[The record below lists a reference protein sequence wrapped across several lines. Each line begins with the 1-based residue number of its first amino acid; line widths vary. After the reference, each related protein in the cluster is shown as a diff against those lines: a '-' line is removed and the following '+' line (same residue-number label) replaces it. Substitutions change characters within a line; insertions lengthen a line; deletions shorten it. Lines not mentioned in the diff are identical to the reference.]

1 MTGDSRIID
10 IIRQVGAA
18 EPASIKLNSILQSP
32 EQDFFAFALRL
43 EKSQELVRMLELL
56 ARSSINIR
64 FFNSH
69 RQSDTQVRIQLCVD
83 VDPHMYPMRLFQAE
97 EHAGNIESLYHLM
110 GVRILSLY
118 PFSGQAKV
126 AERLF
131 STLRFHHIG
140 IPAANCTSSV
150 ISCVIAAHDC
160 ELATV
165 SLRRVFVFP

>member
-1 MTGDSRIID
+1 MTGDSRIVD

-32 EQDFFAFALRL
+32 EQDFFAFSLKP
-43 EKSQELVRMLELL
+43 EKSQDLVKMFELL

-69 RQSDTQVRIQLCVD
+69 RQNDTQVRIQLCVD
-83 VDPHMYPMRLFQAE
+83 IDSDMYPMRLFQTE
-97 EHAGNIESLYHLM
+97 EKAGNIESLHHHM

-131 STLRFHHIG
+131 SSLRFHHIG
-140 IPAANCTSSV
+140 ILAANCTSSV
-150 ISCVIAAHDC
+150 ISCVIAAYDC

-165 SLRRVFVFP
+165 SLRRAFVFP